1 MPAALRLRLFSAVSL
16 CLAAGCGSGTAK
28 VPASPPNQVSPNA
41 PQPPEMASTAQQAP
55 AAAPAVPQP
64 SVTASGVAGVQS
76 RPAAEPA
83 TAREKVA
90 TELAESE
97 AKAVDLAAQI
107 AEQKARLAKMEERWS
122 VLTLE
127 ERNRLI
133 RIKAALVA
141 GKGITLAPSD
151 FLFVCGSENEIFVE
165 RELQAAAV
173 ISCGPF
179 IDYLGERLGWPPER
193 RIDALGVFAR
203 FFIRQSRR
211 PVPEDSAQGWAL
223 MQSRVLYESRGHAGE
238 STDDFEGGNDFVRLG
253 VLAEVMQ
260 QRSRA
265 LTESEVVFLRELA
278 PNALRKYLQL
288 GPDPAKIAAHAAELA
303 RVREAEMAKAR
314 TAELDEARD
323 QKSAHAAER
332 ATATKEIAAIA
343 KQLDPLYTRKA
354 RMRKV
359 DTDDPRALQNLDNLN
374 AEIAAAERQLDER
387 LEILFPNRT
396 GVPGIPGTA
405 SPSGAEWDKVLAK
418 LFPADKKTQQFL
430 KRYCER

>member
-1 MPAALRLRLFSAVSL
+1 MPAALRLCLFSAVSL

-28 VPASPPNQVSPNA
+28 APASPPNQVSPNA
-41 PQPPEMASTAQQAP
+41 PQPQEMASTAQQTP
-55 AAAPAVPQP
+55 AAAPAVSQP
-64 SVTASGVAGVQS
+64 NVTASGVAGVQS
-76 RPAAEPA
+76 QPADESA

-90 TELAESE
+90 TGLAESE

-141 GKGITLAPSD
+141 GKGITLGPSD
-151 FLFVCGSENEIFVE
+151 FLFVYGSENEIFVE

-193 RIDALGVFAR
+193 RIISLGVFAR
-203 FFIRQSRR
+203 FYGTKRYRQ
-211 PVPEDSAQGWAL
+211 VPDASAQGWYLQQAQ
-223 MQSRVLYESRGHAGE
+223 MLYKLYGHPGE
-238 STDDFEGGNDFVRLG
+238 STDGLDGNDDFIRLG

-265 LTESEVVFLRELA
+265 LTDSEIVFLRELVPA
-278 PNALRKYLQL
+278 PTLQRYLKL
-288 GPDPAKIAAHAAELA
+288 GPDPVKVAANAAELA
-303 RVREAEMAKAR
+303 REREAELAKAR
-314 TAELDEARD
+314 AVELDEAR
-323 QKSAHAAER
+323 QQESADASER

-374 AEIAAAERQLDER
+374 AEIAAAERQLRER
-387 LEILFPNRT
+387 LKILFPDGT
-396 GVPGIPGTA
+396 GVL
-405 SPSGAEWDKVLAK
+405 SRSGAEWDKILAR

-430 KRYCER
+430 KRFCER